1 MGGFLAGEIVR
12 RHGLAGLLLPDK
24 HLRLVDVEIRWTKPR
39 WPARY
44 AHTREALPGFR
55 VDFYRSNPLLG
66 FLLGKF
72 TNASLTYADS
82 ALTIASLIGQWM
94 MARKYLENWIIWIVA
109 DAAYVVVYFY
119 KDLHLTAILYGI
131 FLILAV
137 IGFVQWRRDVGTYGQ
152 A

>member
-1 MGGFLAGEIVR
+1 MLAAFGAKKMASTDGGSTATGNERNTAGGFISSLGDVFIK
-12 RHGLAGLLLPDK
+12 GLDL
-24 HLRLVDVEIRWTKPR
+24 
-39 WPARY
+39 
-44 AHTREALPGFR
+44 F
-55 VDFYRSNPLLG
+55 
-66 FLLGKF
+66 
-72 TNASLTYADS
+72 ASLTYADS

-119 KDLHLTAILYGI
+119 KDLHLTAILYGV

-137 IGFVQWRRDVGTYGQ
+137 IGFIQWRRDVGTYGQ

>member
-1 MGGFLAGEIVR
+1 M
-12 RHGLAGLLLPDK
+12 
-24 HLRLVDVEIRWTKPR
+24 DVEIGGQNHDGLRV
-39 WPARY
+39 
-44 AHTREALPGFR
+44 TRTPVKLYPIFGLIFIA
-55 VDFYRSNPLLG
+55 VTVSWG

-94 MARKYLENWIIWIVA
+94 MARKYLENWIIWIIA
-109 DAAYVVVYFY
+109 NAAYVVVYFY
-119 KDLHLTAILYGI
+119 KDLHLTAILYGV

-137 IGFVQWRRDVGTYGQ
+137 IGFVQWRRDVVRYGQ